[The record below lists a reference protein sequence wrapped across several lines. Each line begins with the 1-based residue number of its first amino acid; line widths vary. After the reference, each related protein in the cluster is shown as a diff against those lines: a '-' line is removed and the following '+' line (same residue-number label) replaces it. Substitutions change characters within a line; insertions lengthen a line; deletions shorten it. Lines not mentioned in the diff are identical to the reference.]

1 MAPPVIAAPQ
11 RSPTL
16 QVLPAQ
22 QGDPLVPQA
31 AQVLLTQAA
40 VADAQRPAQQGCP
53 VIPHATQEPPTH
65 ALVALSQR
73 VPPQHGSPVAPQVTI

>member
-1 MAPPVIAAPQ
+1 M
-11 RSPTL
+11 

-31 AQVLLTQAA
+31 VQVLLMQAA
-40 VADAQRPAQQGCP
+40 VADAQRPRAAGLSTA

-73 VPPQHGSPVAPQVTI
+73 VPPQHGRPVAPQVTI